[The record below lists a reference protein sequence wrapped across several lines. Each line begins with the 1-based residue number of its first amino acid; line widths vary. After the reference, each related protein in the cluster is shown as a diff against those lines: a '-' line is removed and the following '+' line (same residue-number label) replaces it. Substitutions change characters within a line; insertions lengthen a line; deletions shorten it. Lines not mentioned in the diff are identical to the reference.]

1 MHRWLV
7 VLGHV
12 WTAPNTLLGLVA
24 GLLGVPFGA
33 RPYCCDGTL
42 AFRRMPRFFGALTL
56 GGVILHAGRSLDVVV
71 PTYTARLRPAARA
84 GRVRLGDH
92 ERAHVLQYLVLGPL
106 FLPVYFLCG
115 GVSARNPLER
125 AADLFALTGNGW
137 WPRRWLGCR
146 YH

>member
-1 MHRWLV
+1 MRRL
-7 VLGHV
+7 LIASGHL

-33 RPYCCDGTL
+33 RLYRCDGAL

-56 GGVILHAGRSLDVVV
+56 GGVILHAGGSLDVGV
-71 PTYTARLRPAARA
+71 PTYSARLRPAARVEH
-84 GRVRLGDH
+84 VRLAEH

-106 FLPVYFLCG
+106 FLPLYFLCG

-125 AADLFALTGNGW
+125 AADLFALTGKGW
-137 WPRRWLGCR
+137 WPWPWRGCR